1 MMKHSKI
8 LTIGL
13 IAVLTACTSGKRDYD
28 ATGVFEATEVTVSA
42 EESGKLLRFDV
53 CEGENIVAGAQVA
66 LIDTVQ
72 LALAA
77 RQLGA
82 TMSSIAHQRPDIQTQ
97 IAATRQQLL
106 KAEQEQS
113 RFQGLVKD
121 GAANRKLLDDA
132 TSAVQVLK
140 RQLAAQK
147 SALGNSTQTLNSQI
161 SATDIQKY
169 QVLNRLSKCH
179 IVSPI
184 AGTVLEK
191 YVESGEFAVIG
202 KPLFKVADL
211 KNMFLRAY
219 VTSAQLERVKV
230 GQQVTVMADYGNEQ
244 RKTYKGTVTWIAAC
258 AEFTPKTILTDDE
271 RADLVYAVKIAVAND
286 GYFKI
291 GMYGEVKL

>member
-1 MMKHSKI
+1 MRSDKI
-8 LTIGL
+8 LAIGL

-28 ATGVFEATEVTVSA
+28 ATGVFEATTVTVSA

-53 CEGENIVAGAQVA
+53 CEGENIAAGAQVG

-132 TSAVQVLK
+132 TSAVEVLK

-219 VTSAQLERVKV
+219 VTSAQLEKVKV

-244 RKTYKGTVTWIAAC
+244 RQTYKGTVTWIAAR

-286 GYFKI
+286 GYIKI